1 MTPCGYPAVRCHDSQ
16 EPQAYQTAF
25 SNQMD
30 IQDDSDIPHQRLSA
44 SSNVL
49 KSAPYEIIERSL
61 TCDGD
66 PLAIDRGGHHTAMR

>member
-1 MTPCGYPAVRCHDSQ
+1 
-16 EPQAYQTAF
+16 
-25 SNQMD
+25 MD